1 MFLTKN
7 QEKML
12 EGEMGEVISKNMKLI
27 VKIGEINE
35 AERLIPIKSAQIAG
49 VSYFTVGEA
58 IFSFFNLFSKEKVK
72 VKVPSW
78 LNPAG
83 MDRENWEKMGISK
96 KFAEKQFQIIEK
108 YKEMGIETTLTCTPY
123 LIGNQ
128 PNYGEHLAWS
138 ESSAVVMANS
148 FFGARTNR
156 EGGPSSLA
164 AALTGFTSE
173 YDFHL
178 TEKRQPTIKMNVET
192 NLNSLADF
200 SALGYWYGKNFHGET
215 PFITGLPQLSVNEAK
230 MLSSAM
236 AASGSVTLFHV
247 KNLTPESEITSLN
260 DIKERIVFSE
270 SEKQSV
276 YDFFAQKETD
286 FDLVAIGC
294 PHASLVELLIIYN
307 FFEDKILKKNVKFW
321 VFTAQKVSHSK
332 KFKSIQRFLERKG
345 VEIFTD
351 TCMVVS
357 PIIRTKYKHILT
369 NSAKASKYLSNS
381 KQTKVTFKSLNHIL
395 RSVTE

>member
-1 MFLTKN
+1 MFLTKQ

-12 EGEMGEVISKNMKLI
+12 EGEMGEVISKNMSLI
-27 VKIGEINE
+27 VKLGEINE
-35 AERLIPIKSAQIAG
+35 AKKLIPIKSAQIAG

-58 IFSFFNLFSKEKVK
+58 IFSFFNLFSKENVK

-83 MDRENWEKMGISK
+83 MDRKNWEKMGITER
-96 KFAEKQFQIIEK
+96 FAEKQFQIIQK
-108 YKEMGIETTLTCTPY
+108 YEEMGVESTLTCTPY
-123 LIGNQ
+123 LIGYQ

-156 EGGPSSLA
+156 EGGPSALA
-164 AALTGFTSE
+164 AALTGFTAE
-173 YDFHL
+173 YGFHL
-178 TEKRQPTIKMNVET
+178 TEKRQPTIKVNVET
-192 NLNSLADF
+192 NLDTLADF

-215 PFITGLPQLSVNEAK
+215 PFITGLSQLSINEAK
-230 MLSSAM
+230 MLSSAI
-236 AASGSVTLFHV
+236 AASGSVTLFHA
-247 KNLTPESEITSLN
+247 KNLSPESEIVSLDN
-260 DIKERIVFSE
+260 IKEKIIFSE

-276 YDFFAQKETD
+276 YDCFTQKDTD
-286 FDLVAIGC
+286 FDLVVIGC
-294 PHASLVELLIIYN
+294 PHASLTELVIIHRSLK
-307 FFEDKILKKNVKFW
+307 DKVLKRDLKFW
-321 VFTAQKVSHSK
+321 VFTSQKVSNGN
-332 KFKSIQRFLERKG
+332 KFKSIQRCLEKKRI
-345 VEIFTD
+345 EIFTD

-357 PIIRTKYKHILT
+357 PIVRTKYKHILT

-381 KQTKVTFKSLNHIL
+381 KQTKVTFRSLHHIL